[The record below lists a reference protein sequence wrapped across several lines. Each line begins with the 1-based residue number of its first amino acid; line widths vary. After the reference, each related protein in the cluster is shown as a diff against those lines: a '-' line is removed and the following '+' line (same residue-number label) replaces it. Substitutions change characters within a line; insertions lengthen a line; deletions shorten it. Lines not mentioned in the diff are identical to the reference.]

1 MQIMYICKPF
11 HRLCAQVQT
20 AVLRLRGEQSLLE
33 DPSFSTLLLNLE
45 DLHAPEGQTW
55 NKMAK
60 LEMSR
65 SFHYFRC

>member
-1 MQIMYICKPF
+1 MQIMSICKPF
-11 HRLCAQVQT
+11 HSLCAEVQT
-20 AVLRLRGEQSLLE
+20 AMLRPRGEQSLLE
-33 DPSFSTLLLNLE
+33 APSFSALLSNLK

-60 LEMSR
+60 LGMSR